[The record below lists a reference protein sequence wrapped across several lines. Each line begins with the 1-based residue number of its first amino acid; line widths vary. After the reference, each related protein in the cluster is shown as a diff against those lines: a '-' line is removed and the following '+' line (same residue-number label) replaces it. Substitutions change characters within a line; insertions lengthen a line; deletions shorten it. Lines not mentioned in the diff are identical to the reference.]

1 MLLKEETLA
10 YLFQSLKQPRK
21 SISYLQYAPRLKQED
36 LFFKKNNP
44 KQIKAELCKKEI
56 EEKFGF
62 GKKKTKGK

>member
-1 MLLKEETLA
+1 MSHKLRHKRSTIT
-10 YLFQSLKQPRK
+10 YLFL
-21 SISYLQYAPRLKQED
+21 
-36 LFFKKNNP
+36 KKNNP